1 MNANI
6 VKSFNDLVELNYK
19 LYNNMFLTLAL
30 DAVEKVG
37 LLLPL
42 FDEECR
48 IGFEKKDNPLNIVKN
63 FFLKHKPLLS
73 EEEQVS
79 FLFKIIHY
87 VERQIVLIDAL
98 EDAAYSKIN
107 DIDGPNSLHQI
118 IKRSKLE
125 HVDSKLGELLET
137 FGIRTVLTAHPTQF
151 YPGEVLA
158 IIFDLTDAISNN
170 NSDLIRDLL
179 EQLGRTPFFQK
190 KKPSPF
196 DEAVSLTWYLREIFY
211 PAVGD
216 IADRLSEYYPVH
228 VKYNSELVSLGFW
241 PGGDRDGNPFV
252 NVNIT
257 LKVAK
262 KLRYTIV
269 SCYYSDIRNLKRRLS
284 FKGVYDKL
292 ERLEKLLH
300 LELSD
305 TGTKHIINL
314 DLFEQE
320 LSNIENIL
328 IDNHNGFFLQKLLS
342 FKAKVRLFGL
352 HMASLDIRQ
361 DSRVIENVFQIV
373 SNTHPDI
380 FPPDLKELCEDEQI
394 EYLLNVKG
402 DLEAQNFEDPLVND
416 TLASFGA
423 IAQIQSENG
432 EKGAHRYI
440 ISNCRGPLDV
450 ARVIALFG
458 LFGWANT
465 PLSVDIV
472 PLFETIDD
480 LHKADISMQ
489 NLYKNISYKKHIES
503 RSNRQ
508 NIMLGFSDGTKDG
521 GYLMANW
528 AIYRAKERIT
538 SVSRES
544 GVKVIFFDGRGG
556 PPARGGG
563 STHLFY
569 ASLGKNIENIQTQIT
584 IQGQTIS
591 THYGTKEAAIHNLEQ
606 LLGAG
611 LENNLYDRKEN
622 NLNEEQRLLIDAL
635 AVHSYKKYQAFKEH
649 PLFLPY
655 LQEMSTLKYYSMA
668 NIGSRP
674 SKRTSEQ
681 KLRFED
687 LRAIPFV
694 GAWSQLKQNVPGFF
708 GLGSA
713 LKEQEKKGNLEACI
727 SLYKESNFFRALIS
741 NSMQSMSKANFDL
754 TNYMKENQKFGSFWE
769 IIYDE
774 FELSKEMVLKVSSQ
788 QTLLEDNPRSRLS
801 ISLREKVVLPLL
813 TIQQYALMNIQIS
826 DKTDTS
832 PNRELYEKMVIR
844 SLFGSIN
851 ASRNSV

>member
-1 MNANI
+1 MNAKI
-6 VKSFNDLVELNYK
+6 VKSFNDLVELNYRF
-19 LYNNMFLTLAL
+19 YNGMFLTLSL
-30 DAVEKVG
+30 DAIEQVG

-42 FDEECR
+42 FEEECR
-48 IGFEKKDNPLNIVKN
+48 KGFEKKDNPLKIVKN
-63 FFLKHKPLLS
+63 FFLKHKPAFS
-73 EEEQVS
+73 EAEQIS

-98 EDAAYSKIN
+98 EDAAYGRIN

-118 IKRSKLE
+118 IERSKLE
-125 HVDSKLGELLET
+125 HVDTKLGKLLET

-151 YPGEVLA
+151 YPGQVLA
-158 IIFDLTDAISNN
+158 IIFDLTDAISHNN
-170 NSDLIRDLL
+170 NDLIRDLL
-179 EQLGRTPFFQK
+179 EQLGRTPFFKK

-211 PAVGD
+211 PSVGD
-216 IADRLSEYYPVH
+216 IVDRLSEYYPEEI
-228 VKYNSELVSLGFW
+228 KYNSELISLGFW

-252 NVNIT
+252 NVDIT

-284 FKGVYDKL
+284 FKGVHDKL
-292 ERLEKLLH
+292 EHLERLLH
-300 LELSD
+300 LELSS
-305 TGTKHIINL
+305 TGTKNMIRL

-320 LSNIENIL
+320 LNIIENL
-328 IDNHNGFFLQKLLS
+328 LVDNHHGFFLQKLLS

-361 DSRVIENVFQIV
+361 DSRVIENTFKAV
-373 SNTHPDI
+373 SNAHPDI
-380 FPPDLKELCEDEQI
+380 FPSDLKELCEDEQI
-394 EYLLNVKG
+394 EYLLNVTG
-402 DLEAQNFEDPLVND
+402 NLEAQNFEDPLVND

-423 IAQIQSENG
+423 IAQIQLENG

-440 ISNCRGPLDV
+440 ISNCAGPLDV
-450 ARVIALFG
+450 ARVIALFR
-458 LFGWANT
+458 LFGWGDI

-472 PLFETIDD
+472 PLFETIED

-489 NLYKNISYKKHIES
+489 NLYKNLSYKKHVES
-503 RSNRQ
+503 RLNRQ

-528 AIYRAKERIT
+528 AIHTAKERIT
-538 SVSRES
+538 SVSRKS
-544 GVKVIFFDGRGG
+544 GVKVVFFDGRGG

-563 STHLFY
+563 STYLLY
-569 ASLGKNIENIQTQIT
+569 ASLGKNIENIQTQMT

-622 NLNEEQRLLIDAL
+622 NLSEEQRMLMDAL
-635 AVHSYKKYQAFKEH
+635 AMQSYEKYQAFKEH

-713 LKEQEKKGNLEACI
+713 LKAQEQKGNLEACI

-741 NSMQSMSKANFDL
+741 SSMQSMSKTNFEL
-754 TNYMKENQKFGSFWE
+754 TNYMKEDKKFGQFWE
-769 IIYDE
+769 IIYSE

-801 ISLREKVVLPLL
+801 IGLRENVVLPLL
-813 TIQQYALMNIQIS
+813 AIQQYALMNIQMLNSS
-826 DKTDTS
+826 DAS
-832 PNRELYEKMVIR
+832 AHQELYEKMVMR